1 MKGEPMIEWVKCPMC
16 GKNLLRAD
24 ATGTL
29 KPWCKSCKKEVEIKI
44 EMESQNDPS
53 RRNNN
58 I

>member
-1 MKGEPMIEWVKCPMC
+1 MIEWVKCPMC